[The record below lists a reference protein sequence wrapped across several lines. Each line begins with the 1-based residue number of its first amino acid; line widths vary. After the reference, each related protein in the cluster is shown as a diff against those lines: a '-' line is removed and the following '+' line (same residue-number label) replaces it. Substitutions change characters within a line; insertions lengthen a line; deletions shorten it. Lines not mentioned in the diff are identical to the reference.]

1 MKQKTILIVD
11 DEPAL
16 LAHLRRLL
24 GGDYSVGVASS
35 AREGLD
41 RAKTARP
48 DLILLDL
55 KMPQMGGIEF
65 LRELKR
71 MADHVPT
78 IVMSAYA
85 DVASVVQA
93 MKLGAVDF
101 ISKPF
106 NDEKLKEDIEIS
118 FSSSKRPGEKLFKES
133 IVGNS
138 TQIQQVWSLI
148 EKFAPSDIG
157 ILLIG
162 ESGTGKELFARAIHE
177 MSKRSHGP
185 LVPVDCA
192 TIPESLVESEL
203 FGYEKGAFTGASIR
217 RPGWFE
223 TAHKG
228 TLFLDEVGN
237 LSSTVQAKLLRSL
250 QESTISPVGSRSHRS
265 VDARVISA
273 TNIDLQH
280 AVSEGGFRADLYY
293 RLSAVPI
300 TIPPLREREGDIP
313 LLAQHFV
320 NLYSQRYGKEVSGIS
335 SGAMEILCSYLWPGN
350 VRELENVIK
359 SAVLLT
365 GEQVMEQDLLLY
377 FNKGIRQTGK
387 AGAEVNQFEFSFMCG
402 VNLGPGGRVDL
413 KKIREQAA
421 EEAERRI
428 IGDLLTN
435 SSQNKSDIA
444 KQLGVD
450 RKTLRAKIRKLG
462 ISLDRKEH

>member
-1 MKQKTILIVD
+1 MKQKTILIID

-24 GGDYSVGVASS
+24 GGDYQVGVASS
-35 AREGLD
+35 AREGLN
-41 RAKTARP
+41 RAKSARP

-55 KMPQMGGIEF
+55 KMPEMGGIEF
-65 LRELKR
+65 LKELKR
-71 MADHVPT
+71 MGPHIPT

-101 ISKPF
+101 ITKPF
-106 NDEKLKEDIEIS
+106 NDEKLKEDIEIF
-118 FSSSKRPGEKLFKES
+118 FSSSKTPGEKLFKES

-138 TQIQQVWSLI
+138 AQMQQVWSLI

-157 ILLIG
+157 IFLIG

-185 LVPVDCA
+185 FVPVDCA

-203 FGYEKGAFTGASIR
+203 FGYEKGAFTGASIG

-250 QESTISPVGSRSHRS
+250 QESTIAPIGSRSHRS
-265 VDARVISA
+265 VDARVVSA

-293 RLSAVPI
+293 RVSAVPI

-335 SGAMEILCSYLWPGN
+335 SGALEILCSYLWPGN
-350 VRELENVIK
+350 VRELENAIK
-359 SAVLLT
+359 SAVLLA
-365 GEQVMEQDLLLY
+365 GERVMEQDLLLY

-387 AGAEVNQFEFSFMCG
+387 AGAEVKQFEFSFMYG
-402 VNLGPGGRVDL
+402 MNLGSGGSVDL
-413 KKIREQAA
+413 KKIRQQAA
-421 EEAERRI
+421 AEAERRI
-428 IGDLLTN
+428 LTDLLKN
-435 SSQNKSDIA
+435 SSLKKSELA
-444 KQLGVD
+444 KQIGVD
-450 RKTLRAKIRKLG
+450 RKTLRAKMRKLG
-462 ISLDRKEH
+462 ISHKREGN

>member
-1 MKQKTILIVD
+1 MKQKTILIID

-24 GGDYSVGVASS
+24 GGDYLVGVASS

-55 KMPQMGGIEF
+55 KMPEMGGIEF

-71 MADHVPT
+71 MADHIPT

-85 DVASVVQA
+85 DVATVVQA

-101 ISKPF
+101 VSKPF
-106 NDEKLKEDIEIS
+106 NDEKLKQDIEIF
-118 FSSSKRPGEKLFKES
+118 FSRSKGPREKLFKES

-138 TQIQQVWSLI
+138 TQMQQVWSLI
-148 EKFAPSDIG
+148 EKFAPPDIG

-185 LVPVDCA
+185 FVPVDCA

-203 FGYEKGAFTGASIR
+203 FGYEQGAFTGANIK

-237 LSSTVQAKLLRSL
+237 LSSPVQAKLLRTL
-250 QESTISPVGSRSHRS
+250 QESTISPIGSRNHRS

-280 AVSEGGFRADLYY
+280 AVSEGGFRPDLYY

-313 LLAQHFV
+313 RLARHFV
-320 NLYSQRYGKEVSGIS
+320 DFYSQRYGKEVSGIS
-335 SGAMEILCSYLWPGN
+335 SGAMEILCSHLWPGN

-359 SAVLLT
+359 SAVLLA
-365 GEQVMEQDLLLY
+365 GEQVMEQDLLSH
-377 FNKGIRQTGK
+377 FNKGVRQTGK
-387 AGAEVNQFEFSFMCG
+387 AGAEVNQFEFSFMYG
-402 VNLGPGGRVDL
+402 MNLGSGGSVDL

-428 IGDLLTN
+428 IRDLLKK
-435 SSQNKSDIA
+435 SSQNKSGIA

-462 ISLDRKEH
+462 ISLDREKH